1 MKRVIVGS
9 ISVLMMSIAIAPAA
23 VASAPK
29 ATPADLINLAKN
41 GYFQDQGIPNN
52 YGLADAVTAGR
63 VDAVDIVKAA
73 IEENRTA
80 PEVINDK
87 AYMNVLESQL
97 NNLKNDYTNNDVNW
111 TSC

>member
-1 MKRVIVGS
+1 MKHVIVGS

-23 VASAPK
+23 LASTPK
-29 ATPADLINLAKN
+29 ATPTDLINLAKN

-97 NNLKNDYTNNDVNW
+97 NNFKNDYTNNDAMW
-111 TSC
+111 TSY